1 MTRFLINFSYD
12 GSNYNG
18 YQKQKGLNTIQGKL
32 EDSLKQINNSKT
44 TRVHSSGRTDAKVH
58 AVNQYAHVDIDVNIT
73 EYKLKC
79 ALNSL
84 LPNDIYVKKTK
95 IVDNNFHARYM
106 VSRKEY
112 IYKLNMGEYNPI
124 ERNYIYQYCKKLDVS
139 SMKDAIKLF
148 IGEHDFTTFSSNED
162 RKENTIRTIYNADI
176 KEKDNYLIISF
187 EGSGFLKYMVRIMV
201 GALIMVGEGKIS
213 KDEINNMFLAR
224 DKSLVK
230 ITASPEGLYLNN
242 VEYKKI

>member
-112 IYKLNMGEYNPI
+112 IYM
-124 ERNYIYQYCKKLDVS
+124 
-139 SMKDAIKLF
+139 
-148 IGEHDFTTFSSNED
+148 
-162 RKENTIRTIYNADI
+162 
-176 KEKDNYLIISF
+176 
-187 EGSGFLKYMVRIMV
+187 
-201 GALIMVGEGKIS
+201 
-213 KDEINNMFLAR
+213 
-224 DKSLVK
+224 
-230 ITASPEGLYLNN
+230 
-242 VEYKKI
+242 